1 MNKETKK
8 ISAMKYSKYKDNIP
22 SKYHR
27 CSLLYPLSRD
37 RWDILSKDSQ
47 LQRMN
52 IKQDWYRLKKTMMF
66 FTQNI

>member
-1 MNKETKK
+1 MNKDIKK
-8 ISAMKYSKYKDNIP
+8 IFAFKYSKYNDNIP

-37 RWDILSKDSQ
+37 KWDILNKGSQ
-47 LQRMN
+47 LQRMS
-52 IKQDWYRLKKTMMF
+52 IKQDWFRLKKTMMF